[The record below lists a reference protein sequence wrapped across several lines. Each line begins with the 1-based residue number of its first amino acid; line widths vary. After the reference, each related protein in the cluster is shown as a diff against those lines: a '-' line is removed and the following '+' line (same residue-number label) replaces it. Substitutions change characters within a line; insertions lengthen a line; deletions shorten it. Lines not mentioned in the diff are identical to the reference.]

1 MICAASA
8 LVLRQKKIEE
18 VLLERVCHWRCW
30 MGENPPELISYIHIL
45 HNIRLKCDK
54 IKTIAIAK
62 TLNRAVRA
70 AQVVHKLLLQGRSAH
85 SEVFLPFLCP
95 QTYHISSDSDLIQL
109 YGLFYYCYYYYCY
122 YYCIGHS
129 WEKESAKRST
139 KLLRGGERSW
149 NDAFRRTRRETSR
162 FFFLQLR
169 SMGNCIKNSNNIV
182 LRSGWLNISF
192 AALKCA
198 PGRNKFTFHRSIW
211 SYIVLFID
219 WSSLKYWLTI

>member
-129 WEKESAKRST
+129 WEKESEKRST

-162 FFFLQLR
+162 FFFY
-169 SMGNCIKNSNNIV
+169 NSEAWEIV
-182 LRSGWLNISF
+182 SKIAIILCWEVGGWISLLPLLN
-192 AALKCA
+192 A
-198 PGRNKFTFHRSIW
+198 PPEGINSRFTAV
-211 SYIVLFID
+211 YGATLFY
-219 WSSLKYWLTI
+219 LLTEVH